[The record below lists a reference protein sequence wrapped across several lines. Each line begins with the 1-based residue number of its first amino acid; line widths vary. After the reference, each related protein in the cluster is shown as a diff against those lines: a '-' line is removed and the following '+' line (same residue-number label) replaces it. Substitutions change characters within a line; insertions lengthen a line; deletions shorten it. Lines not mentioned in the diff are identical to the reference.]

1 MKASE
6 LIGVCKRLHETLQ
19 ELHEVENVEK
29 PAIIRKNKIDEVN
42 AVMNFF
48 LNERGVT
55 VMAGLESV
63 KSFLILNGEDKLAES
78 IVTLAERL
86 EWLLR

>member
-63 KSFLILNGEDKLAES
+63 KSFLILNGESELAES
-78 IVTLAERL
+78 IVALVKRL
-86 EWLLR
+86 EWLLH

>member
-1 MKASE
+1 MKESE
-6 LIGVCKRLHETLQ
+6 LIGVCQRLHETLQ
-19 ELHEVENVEK
+19 ELNEVKDIDK
-29 PAIIRKNKIDEVN
+29 PAIIRKNKVDEVN
-42 AVMNFF
+42 AVMSFF

-55 VMAGLESV
+55 VIAGLESV

-86 EWLLR
+86 EWLLY